1 MRPCVIKNIYL
12 LKTILHLSG
21 GSQQRQT
28 NSSEFQCVSSCS
40 VLLRDR
46 LRRGAV
52 QVIQR
57 LQLPTEYLEIC
68 GLVTS

>member
-28 NSSEFQCVSSCS
+28 NSSEFQCVFFLLSIAEGPSQTRCS
-40 VLLRDR
+40 AGDSK
-46 LRRGAV
+46 
-52 QVIQR
+52 
-57 LQLPTEYLEIC
+57 
-68 GLVTS
+68 VTVTN